1 MQQVRASAS
10 GNHSKTEFM
19 ERKEEIMT
27 TIFLIYLA
35 LLAAFAIG
43 CWSGA
48 MLQKQ
53 DATHSEGGE

>member
-1 MQQVRASAS
+1 
-10 GNHSKTEFM
+10 M

-53 DATHSEGGE
+53 DVETEE